1 MIRVACCV
9 GRVCGVFSGQD
20 RGSVVRSAW
29 CVNGLRTTPSL
40 KRRNS
45 QFAIRPTHC
54 SLLILFALTF
64 LLATPSFVL
73 AHDGAPHSSNDILPL
88 IGFDQN
94 LQKRVPTQTPFVDED
109 GRSVRLGDFIGARPV
124 ILVLGYFECPNLCS
138 LTRMGLVDALRQI
151 KFDAGRDFD
160 VVLISIDPTETPST
174 ARRVK
179 DETLAA
185 YGRPETAAGWRFL
198 TGTHEDIDA
207 VADAVGFRYAYD
219 EGQGQ
224 FAHASGLVLLTPEGR
239 VARYFF
245 ALEFEP
251 RDLRLGL
258 VEAAKERIGS
268 PVDQLLLLCYHYNPV
283 TGKYTAD
290 IMTIL
295 RVAGL
300 VTVLGMA
307 GALFWML
314 RREKNDV
321 AIPPLS

>member
-1 MIRVACCV
+1 MRRGAKGELRVAD
-9 GRVCGVFSGQD
+9 CGLHG
-20 RGSVVRSAW
+20 
-29 CVNGLRTTPSL
+29 
-40 KRRNS
+40 KRR
-45 QFAIRPTHC
+45 QRRAPHLPLRITHYAFLL
-54 SLLILFALTF
+54 LLIFS
-64 LLATPSFVL
+64 LATPAS
-73 AHDGAPHSSNDILPL
+73 AHDGAPHSSNNILPL

-94 LQKRVPTQTPFVDED
+94 LQARVPGQTTFVGED
-109 GRSVRLGDFIGARPV
+109 GQTLRFGELLGQRPV
-124 ILVLGYFECPNLCS
+124 ILVMGYFECPNLCS
-138 LTRMGLVDALRQI
+138 LTRMGLVDALREI
-151 KFDAGRDFD
+151 RFDAGNDFD
-160 VVLISIDPTETPST
+160 VVHVSIDPAETPST

-185 YGRPETAAGWRFL
+185 YGRPETADGWHFL
-198 TGTHEDIDA
+198 TGTHEQIDA
-207 VADAVGFRYAYD
+207 IADTVGFRYAWD
-219 EGQGQ
+219 EDQQQ

-245 ALEFEP
+245 GLEFEP

-300 VTVLGMA
+300 VTVLGMV
-307 GALFWML
+307 GAITWML
-314 RREKNDV
+314 RREKNHV